1 VSLVSIVR
9 GRWRAQSF
17 STSAHALWWLGAIGL
32 ALAVLTVLTPFA
44 FRAGGDNAYMALT
57 IPAGL
62 LTILAMRVAANVPIT
77 RALVLILGLAI
88 ALRGFA
94 TLLDPFLSSDVYRYV
109 WDGKVQAA
117 GINPYRYIPEH
128 DALAPLRDT
137 ENYPHINRAHYAVTI
152 YPPVAQI
159 FFFVV
164 TRIGES
170 VTVMRLALLLS
181 DAMTILLIILLL
193 RRMERPLTHVVG
205 YAWHPLPIW
214 EIGNAGHVDALMVA
228 LMMFGLWLAL
238 TGRPL
243 RAATAIALG
252 ALVKPLAWLALP
264 AVWRPWD
271 WRLPCLVLVISALC
285 YAPYLSVGSGVFGF
299 LTTGY
304 LDEHGFASGESIWPL
319 AAWRLIFGTHA
330 GDVIAYF
337 AFAALTIGAMA
348 FSAARQPVHM
358 LDLRIAEIKR
368 LLLAFLFLFSPV
380 YPWYFLIVVPF
391 VSLSGGAPV
400 WTASIGALLLQEEVA
415 SEPYIPPLARKSVL
429 YVAFLLACAY
439 SLWAARR
446 RRIPEGDVIKGDIAK

>member
-17 STSAHALWWLGAIGL
+17 SISSHALWWLGVIGL
-32 ALAVLTVLTPFA
+32 ALAVLTVLTPYA
-44 FRAGGDNAYMALT
+44 FRARGDNAYMALT

-62 LTILAMRVAANVPIT
+62 LTILAVRVAADAPVT
-77 RALVLILGLAI
+77 RALVLIVGLAI
-88 ALRGFA
+88 ALRGFV
-94 TLLDPFLSSDVYRYV
+94 TLLDPLLSSDIYRYV

-117 GINPYRYIPEH
+117 GINPYRYFPADE
-128 DALAPLRDT
+128 ALAPLRDA
-137 ENYPHINRAHYAVTI
+137 EIYPNINRADYAVTI

-159 FFFVV
+159 FFLAV

-170 VTVMRLALLLS
+170 VTVMRLALLLC
-181 DAMTILLIILLL
+181 DAMTMVFIVLLL
-193 RRMERPLTHVVG
+193 RRLERPLTQVVG

-228 LMMFGLWLAL
+228 LMMLGLWLAF

-243 RAATAIALG
+243 RATAAIAFA
-252 ALVKPLAWLALP
+252 ALVKPFAWLALP
-264 AVWRPWD
+264 AAWRPWD
-271 WRLPCLVLVISALC
+271 WRVPCLVLVISALC

-304 LDEHGFASGESIWPL
+304 LDEHGFASGENIWPL
-319 AAWRLIFGTHA
+319 AVWRLIVGVHH

-348 FSAARQPVHM
+348 LSAAHQAART
-358 LDLRIAEIKR
+358 LGLRIADIKR
-368 LLLAFLFLFSPV
+368 LLLASLFLLSPN

-400 WTASIGALLLQEEVA
+400 WTASIGALLLQEEA
-415 SEPYIPPLARKSVL
+415 TWMPHIPALARKSVL

-439 SLWAARR
+439 SLWAAWRRR
-446 RRIPEGDVIKGDIAK
+446 RRISEGDMVK